1 MTVKECVSVC
11 VRERVRESVTV
22 KECVSV
28 YEEECEGG
36 CDCGM

>member
-22 KECVSV
+22 KECVRV
-28 YEEECEGG
+28 YEGECKGG